1 MAGDHSL
8 WPPNSHNV
16 NPGLIFVQ
24 GVQHDLQ
31 EIKEQGVRVRPTLK
45 QPNKYCNCSRR
56 KLDPGSK
63 QSSAGVGGRGV
74 PVVCF
79 AEHWG
84 SQHFLHLPA
93 AGLEVE
99 CKMLYIHH

>member
-63 QSSAGVGGRGV
+63 QSSAGVRGEGSASGLLCQALGFSTFSTSSRSWSGGG
-74 PVVCF
+74 
-79 AEHWG
+79 
-84 SQHFLHLPA
+84 
-93 AGLEVE
+93 
-99 CKMLYIHH
+99 M